1 MKSDAINTKLME
13 KLTKLKEAALK
24 VHEEQ
29 VSETMEQEGII

>member
-1 MKSDAINTKLME
+1 ME
-13 KLTKLKEAALK
+13 KLTKLREAALQ